1 MNELG
6 NVIAF
11 GIALAGAVEF
21 AAEITQYVIRRRHEG
36 FQRRLHHKHW
46 TKINGRRS
54 D

>member
-36 FQRRLHHKHW
+36 FQRRLHEKHW
-46 TKINGRRS
+46 KRS
-54 D
+54 NER